1 MFANIKARYKEFPVN
16 VQIFLKRGV
25 ILLTGWLL
33 LYHLIL
39 KPIDIPDRQFTFLA
53 QYCTAQVLSLFYDN
67 VQLAA
72 PHIFIGGR
80 DIVIITNPCNGLE
93 LFALYLG
100 FLLCIP
106 ASKKRFWAFAIVGTA
121 VIFAINIL
129 RCTGLAVMSYNHS
142 TLTDFAHHYA
152 FKLIV
157 YAVAF
162 YGWVLYS
169 KKEKKVAHA

>member
-1 MFANIKARYKEFPVN
+1 MFTKLKSRYQELPPN
-16 VQIFLKRGV
+16 VQVFLKRGA

-33 LYHLIL
+33 LYHLVL
-39 KPIDIPDRQFTFLA
+39 KPIDVPDRQFTFLA
-53 QYCTAQVLSLFYDN
+53 QYFTAKVLALFYND
-67 VQLAA
+67 VQLVA
-72 PHIFIGGR
+72 PHIFIDGR
-80 DIVIITNPCNGLE
+80 DIVVITNPCNGLE
-93 LFALYLG
+93 LFVLYIG

-106 ASKKRFWAFAIVGTA
+106 ASRKRFWAFATVGTL

-142 TLTDFAHHYA
+142 TLTDFAHHYV

>member
-1 MFANIKARYKEFPVN
+1 MLAKLKSRYLGLPLNAR
-16 VQIFLKRGV
+16 IFLKRGIV
-25 ILLTGWLL
+25 LLVGWLL
-33 LYHLIL
+33 LYNLIL

-53 QYCTAQVLSLFYDN
+53 QYCTAKILSLFYND

-80 DIVIITNPCNGLE
+80 DIVVITNPCNGLE
-93 LFALYLG
+93 LFVLYIG

-106 ASKKRFWAFAIVGTA
+106 ASRKRFWAFAIGGTI
-121 VIFAINIL
+121 VIFVINIL
-129 RCTGLAVMSYNHS
+129 RCMGLAIMSYNHS

-157 YAVAF
+157 YAVTF
-162 YGWVLYS
+162 LGWMLYS
-169 KKEKKVAHA
+169 KKEKRVVHA

>member
-1 MFANIKARYKEFPVN
+1 MFANIKARYRELPIN
-16 VQIFLKRGV
+16 VQIFLKRGT
-25 ILLTGWLL
+25 ILLIGWLL

-53 QYCTAQVLSLFYDN
+53 QYCTAKVLALFYNN
-67 VQLAA
+67 VQMAA

-80 DIVIITNPCNGLE
+80 DIVVITNPCNGLE
-93 LFALYLG
+93 LFVLYLG
-100 FLLCIP
+100 FLVCIP

>member
-1 MFANIKARYKEFPVN
+1 MLTKIKTRYQELPIN
-16 VQIFLKRGV
+16 VQIFLKRGA

-33 LYHLIL
+33 LNHLIL
-39 KPIDIPDRQFTFLA
+39 KPIDIPDRQFTFMA
-53 QYCTAQVLSLFYDN
+53 QYCTAKVLSLFYNN